1 MPTVKLLEQG
11 KDTLPDWV
19 SYTPNWTANTT
30 NPVLGNGSISGKWR
44 RVGDS
49 IEISIGIQSGST
61 TTFGSGA
68 WRFSY
73 PSGFTLNSSKIES
86 ATGIPISGVAQGNPG
101 GNTVIGSVECYST
114 LFQIRGALLNGA
126 AQWSSSFPVAWSTGQ
141 IITLNAR
148 IPVNE

>member
-11 KDTLPDWV
+11 KDTLTEWQN
-19 SYTPNWTANTT
+19 YTPSWTTNST
-30 NPVLGNGSISGKWR
+30 NPVLGNGAISGKWR

-49 IEISIGIQSGST
+49 IEISIGIHFGST
-61 TTFGSGA
+61 TTFGTGS

-73 PSGFTLNSSKIES
+73 PSGFTLNLSKIES
-86 ATGIPISGVAQGNPG
+86 ASGIPISGVAQGSPG
-101 GNTVIGSVECYST
+101 GSTVIGSVECYST

-126 AQWSSSFPVAWSTGQ
+126 AQWSSSFPGEWSTGQ
-141 IITLNAR
+141 SITLNAR